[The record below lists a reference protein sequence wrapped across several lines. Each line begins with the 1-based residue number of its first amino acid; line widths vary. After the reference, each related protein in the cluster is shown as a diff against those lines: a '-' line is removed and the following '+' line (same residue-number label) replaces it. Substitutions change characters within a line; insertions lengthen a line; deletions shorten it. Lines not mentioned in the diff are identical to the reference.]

1 MYQRNY
7 QLMETL
13 LLWHAYEHATEI
25 MLKYRN
31 CNDFIFEKIK
41 WKETFG
47 KEHVTTT
54 IQGLKT
60 IYNSIEWLKV
70 RVSIQEKKLTEQLSA
85 ISSQKEKQYVGRKGM
100 TLEVLWLSQWG
111 YFLHCHFT
119 QNGRCNFTS
128 QDSVNTG
135 MAEGSESTKFNF
147 HLILIGKEN
156 KLSSYLST
164 FVSALK
170 PKTFKRKTK
179 YSTCISLSIKVT
191 MHSKSM

>member
-70 RVSIQEKKLTEQLSA
+70 RLSIHEKKLTVQLSA
-85 ISSQKEKQYVGRKGM
+85 ISSQKEKQYVGRQGM

-111 YFLHCHFT
+111 YFHHCHFT
-119 QNGRCNFTS
+119 QNGKCNFTS

-135 MAEGSESTKFNF
+135 MAEGSESTKFSFQIWYLLVRKINY
-147 HLILIGKEN
+147 LVIYLPLC
-156 KLSSYLST
+156 KL
-164 FVSALK
+164 
-170 PKTFKRKTK
+170 
-179 YSTCISLSIKVT
+179 
-191 MHSKSM
+191 